1 MIPEPEPAP
10 SMAPVIVVVGS
21 VPSGVAEELERRYG
35 DDYRVLR
42 LTDHAAARAEIDALV
57 AGSVRIAILAAGR
70 DAASADD
77 GLLPHLAQVS
87 PDTSRALVIEW
98 GEWGDERVVD
108 ELLGHMARGAIEG
121 YLVAPRQRPDESF
134 HRAVTELLREWS
146 RAAGVDHPEFTLVAD
161 PTGARSH
168 VVRARLQRAGIA
180 VRELA
185 SDGPEAAG
193 LMSAAGL
200 APGTAHAPI
209 VATADGRVLVDP
221 GDAELARVGGYT
233 TALPDRV
240 VDVAIVGAGPAGL
253 ASAVYAASEGLD
265 TLVLEAASVGGQ
277 AGSSSLIR
285 NYLGF
290 PRGVAGA
297 ELAQRAYRQAW
308 LFGAHFAHAR
318 RCTCLALEDAGGSA
332 RLRLTVDDEE
342 TVLARAV
349 VIATGVDY
357 RRLAVPALAPYVGS
371 SVFYGASSVEA
382 RAQSGRA
389 AIVVGGGNS
398 AGQAA
403 LHLARFARAV
413 TLVVRGEGLAESM
426 SQYLIDALAAAGV
439 RLITRSRVVDAVA
452 APEAGRL
459 GGVVLEDAEG
469 DRHEEP
475 ADALFITIGARPRT
489 DWAGPVA
496 RDRWGSILTGR
507 EVLEAGTWTGDGE
520 PDALETSVP
529 GCFAVGDVRRS
540 SLKRVAAAVGEGS
553 AVISAVHRSL
563 GPHAGG

>member
-1 MIPEPEPAP
+1 MIPEPDSPPPTA
-10 SMAPVIVVVGS
+10 AVIAVVGS
-21 VPSGVAEELERRYG
+21 VASGVADELERRYG
-35 DDYRVLR
+35 DDYRILR
-42 LTDHAAARAEIDALV
+42 LPDAATARSEVDALV
-57 AGSVRIAILAAGR
+57 ADARRIAILAAGR
-70 DAASADD
+70 DAASEAGD
-77 GLLPHLAQVS
+77 LLAHVAQVS
-87 PDTSRALVIEW
+87 PDTRRTLVIEW
-98 GEWGDERVVD
+98 GEWGDERVVS
-108 ELLGHMARGAIEG
+108 ELLGHMSRGAIEG

-180 VRELA
+180 VRELS
-185 SDGPEAAG
+185 SDDPEAAELVG
-193 LMSAAGL
+193 AAGIG
-200 APGTAHAPI
+200 PGTPHAPI

-265 TLVLEAASVGGQ
+265 TLVLEAASMGGQ

-290 PRGVAGA
+290 PRGVSGA

-318 RCTCLALEDAGGSA
+318 RCTGLEVDAADGPT
-332 RLRLTVDDEE
+332 RLRLQIDGAEAVR
-342 TVLARAV
+342 ARAV

-357 RRLAVPALAPYVGS
+357 RRLAVPALAPYIGS

-382 RAQSGRA
+382 RAQAGRA
-389 AIVVGGGNS
+389 AVVVGGGNS

-403 LHLARFARAV
+403 LHLARFARTV

-426 SQYLIDALAAAGV
+426 SQYLIHALSAAGV
-439 RLITRSRVVDAVA
+439 RLITRSRVVDALPA
-452 APEAGRL
+452 AEGGRL
-459 GGVVLEDAEG
+459 GGIVLEDAEG
-469 DRHEEP
+469 VRREEP
-475 ADALFITIGARPRT
+475 ADALFVTIGARPRT

-507 EVLEAGTWTGDGE
+507 EVLEAGAWMGDGD
-520 PDALETSVP
+520 PDALETSVS

-553 AVISAVHRSL
+553 AVISAVH
-563 GPHAGG
+563 